1 MGMTRHIEKRMNER
15 CISGPMLEIV
25 QSFGIHSPNGE
36 RIILNSKG
44 LQSLEKWTRDFLKQL
59 EMMKRKGG
67 LTLVEVEVEVEV
79 EGDLLTVFAN
89 NSYRKNAKGS

>member
-59 EMMKRKGG
+59 EMMKRRGG
-67 LTLVEVEVEVEV
+67 LTLVEV

>member
-1 MGMTRHIEKRMNER
+1 MNER

-59 EMMKRKGG
+59 EMMKRRGG
-67 LTLVEVEVEVEV
+67 LTLVEV

>member
-1 MGMTRHIEKRMNER
+1 MNER

-59 EMMKRKGG
+59 EVMKRRGG
-67 LTLVEVEVEVEV
+67 LTLVEV

-89 NSYRKNAKGS
+89 NSYRKNAKGSCK

>member
-1 MGMTRHIEKRMNER
+1 MTRHIKKRMNER

-59 EMMKRKGG
+59 EVMKRRGG
-67 LTLVEVEVEVEV
+67 LTLVEV

-89 NSYRKNAKGS
+89 NSYRKNAKGSCK

>member
-59 EMMKRKGG
+59 EMMKRRGG
-67 LTLVEVEVEVEV
+67 LTLVEVEV

>member
-1 MGMTRHIEKRMNER
+1 MTRHIEKRMNER

-59 EMMKRKGG
+59 EMMKRRGG
-67 LTLVEVEVEVEV
+67 LTLVEV